1 MMKLLLISLICVFT
15 ALTPKAKATSFHSE
29 GAPIDSTSVYSAYF
43 YTPNLEA
50 PVFRL
55 FPTTNAFVFIK
66 LNTRNGQMWQFQFAS
81 RKGKSFEEIMN
92 GSSLVAEEKE
102 ENGRFILYPTQNV
115 SIFILL
121 DQLDGRMWQVQWST
135 VFRDSYIIPIE

>member
-1 MMKLLLISLICVFT
+1 MKLLLIFLICAFA
-15 ALTPKAKATSFHSE
+15 ALTPNAKAISIHSE

-43 YTPNLEA
+43 NLPNIAA

-66 LNTRNGQMWQFQFAS
+66 LNTRNGQMWQFQFAT
-81 RKGKSFEEIMN
+81 RRGKSFEEIMN
-92 GSSLVAEEKE
+92 ASPLVAEEKE
-102 ENGRFILYPTQNV
+102 ENGRFILYPTRNDF
-115 SIFILL
+115 IFILL